1 MAKKKKKIVRV
12 KSITKTSEPVP
23 TKLVV
28 NDIRIQSAN
37 RNSKDIGELKTS
49 VISAESVHYPNRS
62 RLYDV
67 FKQMTDFDGHLKGIM
82 AKRESAVLN
91 KKLIFET
98 AADKKIDAMDDIIQS
113 EAFREVI
120 RKILQSEGWGLSGMQ
135 FVPGNEFTFVEI
147 PRKHIKAHKQVISFE
162 QEGDDGISYAN
173 RSDIWV
179 IGKPDNLG
187 YLLSCAPY
195 SIWKFGNFGD
205 WSQYIEVFGQPVRV
219 IYYDAYDTKTKMEL
233 REVLDES
240 GSSLALMIPKQAQF
254 EMKDGKQSNGTGE
267 LQEKFKIAC
276 NEEMSVIVLGNTETT
291 SSSKSSGYAQSKE
304 HGKQQLEVTKDDMQ
318 FVVNMLNSEKFIRIL
333 RSYGLPVEGGRFKF
347 EKEIDLEHLK
357 VRMEIDEKLDSKV
370 PLGEDYWYET
380 YGVSKPANF
389 DALMK
394 KREAE
399 KAALSKP
406 APGDPPKPKAK
417 PLAKKLASVDGP
429 TWTKLRKVLAD
440 FFDPAP

>member
-1 MAKKKKKIVRV
+1 MAKKKKKVVRV
-12 KSITKTSEPVP
+12 KSITKTTEAVP

-37 RNSKDIGELKTS
+37 RNSKDIGELKTAL
-49 VISAESVHYPNRS
+49 IAAESVHYPNRS
-62 RLYDV
+62 RLNDLY
-67 FKQMTDFDGHLKGIM
+67 KQMTDFDGHLRGIM
-82 AKRESAVLN
+82 AKRESGVLN
-91 KKLIFET
+91 KKIIFET
-98 AADKKIDAMDDIIQS
+98 TAGKKVDAMDDIIQC

-120 RKILQSEGWGLSGMQ
+120 RKILQSEAWGISGLQ
-135 FVPGNEFTFVEI
+135 FVPGNDFTFIEI
-147 PRKHIKAHKQVISFE
+147 PRKHIKPHKQIISFE

-173 RSDIWV
+173 RSDLWI

-187 YLLSCAPY
+187 YLLTCAPY
-195 SIWKFGNFGD
+195 SIWKAANFAD
-205 WSQYIEVFGQPVRV
+205 WAQYIEVFGQPVRV
-219 IYYDAYDTKTKMEL
+219 IYYDAYDVKTKMEL

-276 NEEMSVIVLGNTETT
+276 NEEMSIVVLGNTETT

-304 HGKQQLEVTKDDMQ
+304 HGKQQVEITKDDMQ
-318 FVVNMLNSEKFIRIL
+318 FVVNMLNSEKFLRIL

-394 KREAE
+394 KRDAE

-406 APGDPPKPKAK
+406 APGDPPKPKPK